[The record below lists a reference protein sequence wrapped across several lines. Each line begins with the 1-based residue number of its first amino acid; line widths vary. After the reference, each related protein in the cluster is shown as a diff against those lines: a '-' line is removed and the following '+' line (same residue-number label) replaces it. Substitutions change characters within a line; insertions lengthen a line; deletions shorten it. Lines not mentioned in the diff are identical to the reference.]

1 MYIYGSTWIHPQTT
15 HNIARESKCH
25 KIMEGNCAPGSQGK
39 YIYDIYFVKNP
50 VDSGTILITYRSTE
64 HKLAYFFTKSL
75 QGHLFVKFRM
85 L

>member
-1 MYIYGSTWIHPQTT
+1 
-15 HNIARESKCH
+15 
-25 KIMEGNCAPGSQGK
+25 MEGNCAPGSQGK

-85 L
+85 LQSVLMEANIRKIRTWNN